1 MHEFLFLKP
10 ETSVVSCRNEFVK
23 KYNFTSIFAKLS
35 ALNLFSKTLKIQ
47 LTLKQSRA
55 KPQMFYRNVVQFSMT
70 RIMLLSYI

>member
-35 ALNLFSKTLKIQ
+35 ALNHFSKTLKNPVNIKTVSCQ
-47 LTLKQSRA
+47 EPNHKCFTE
-55 KPQMFYRNVVQFSMT
+55 M
-70 RIMLLSYI
+70 SYNLA